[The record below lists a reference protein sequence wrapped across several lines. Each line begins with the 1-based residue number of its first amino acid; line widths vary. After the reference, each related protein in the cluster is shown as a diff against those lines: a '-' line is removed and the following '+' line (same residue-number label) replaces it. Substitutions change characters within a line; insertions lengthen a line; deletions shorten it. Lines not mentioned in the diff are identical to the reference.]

1 MNDEL
6 HVTRMELM
14 LKVNWLDKLERKFRR
29 WAIPGLMKYIVILNG
44 LVYLLTYLDRTG
56 VYVHTLT
63 LIPQLVWAGEYWR
76 LITYILIP
84 PSASPLFI
92 IFILYFYLLI
102 GNTLEQE
109 WGSFKFNLFYL
120 FGMIG
125 TTLAAF
131 ITGGE
136 TTSVYLNLS
145 LFLAFAQLF
154 PNFELLLF
162 FVIPV
167 KIKYLGW
174 LQWGFIALTVLT
186 AAWPAKIAALASVVN
201 FLIFFGRDLF
211 SQAKLNKSSYQRRRQ
226 FHSEFRPDKAA
237 FHKCTICGRTE
248 LDDPKLEFRYCA
260 QCDGDHEYCMEHLHN
275 HEHIK
280 ENPSKDK

>member
-1 MNDEL
+1 
-6 HVTRMELM
+6 V
-14 LKVNWLDKLERKFRR
+14 KWLDKLEYKFGR
-29 WAIPGLMKYIVILNG
+29 WAISGIMKYIVVLNG
-44 LVYLLTYLDRTG
+44 LVYLLTYLDPTQSF
-56 VYVHTLT
+56 VHTLT
-63 LIPQLVWAGEYWR
+63 LVPQLVQVGEFWR
-76 LITYILIP
+76 LITYIFIP

-92 IFILYFYLLI
+92 IFILYFYYMI

-120 FGMIG
+120 FGMVG

-136 TTSVYLNLS
+136 TTSLYLNLS
-145 LFLAFAQLF
+145 LFLAFAQLY
-154 PNFELLLF
+154 PDYELLLF
-162 FVIPV
+162 FVLPV

-174 LQWGFIALTVLT
+174 LQWAFIAFTVFT
-186 AAWPAKIAALASVVN
+186 AALPAKVAVLASVVN
-201 FLIFFGRDLF
+201 FFIFFGKDLF
-211 SQAKLNKSSYQRRRQ
+211 SQAKLNNRSYHRRQ
-226 FHSEFRPDKAA
+226 QFRSEQTPAKAA

-260 QCDGDHEYCMEHLHN
+260 QCDGDHEYCLEHLQN

-280 ENPSKDK
+280 EQP

>member
-1 MNDEL
+1 
-6 HVTRMELM
+6 
-14 LKVNWLDKLERKFRR
+14 VNWLDKLDRKFGRL
-29 WAIPGLMKYIVILNG
+29 AIPGLMKYIVVLNA
-44 LVYLLTYLDRTG
+44 LVYLLMYLDPTG

-63 LIPQLVWAGEYWR
+63 LIPQLVWAGEFWR
-76 LITYILIP
+76 LFTYILIP

-92 IFILYFYLLI
+92 IFVLYFYYLI
-102 GNTLEQE
+102 GATLERE

-120 FGMIG
+120 FGMVG

-131 ITGGE
+131 ISGGA
-136 TTSVYLNLS
+136 TTSMYLNLS

-154 PNFELLLF
+154 PDFELLLF
-162 FVIPV
+162 FVLPV

-174 LQWGFIALTVLT
+174 VQWAFIGFTVLT
-186 AAWPAKIAALASVVN
+186 GSFPAKLAALASVVN
-201 FLIFFGRDLF
+201 FLIFFGPGLF
-211 SQAKLNKSSYQRRRQ
+211 SQAKLNNSSYHRRQ
-226 FHSEFRPDKAA
+226 QFRANNAPAKAA

-280 ENPSKDK
+280 EQPNKPEA